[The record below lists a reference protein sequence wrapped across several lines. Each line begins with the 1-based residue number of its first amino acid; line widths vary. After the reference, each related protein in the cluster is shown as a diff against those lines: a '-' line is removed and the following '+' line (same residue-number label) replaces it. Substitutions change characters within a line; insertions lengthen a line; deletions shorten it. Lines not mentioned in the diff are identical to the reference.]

1 MPNALI
7 IVLAVALVATMV
19 ALIALLRRQ
28 PTAPALD
35 ENMLRKLFTETMNT
49 ASQREGALDH
59 DRPGA
64 HSAGTNDKLRTGSPS
79 TGSPSTGS
87 PSTGSPSPDSLSA
100 SSLGTDGPST
110 DRIELAGE
118 VASPT
123 GTDST
128 ASGGSVGSVS
138 SLGSADAVPAAGGQ
152 GPAHATAQDHASL
165 HLLRQEASAA
175 AAEIRRVAADAA
187 DSTRERSLVDAARL
201 RTEAKAE
208 ADRTLSE
215 AKVEADRV
223 RAGIQSEKQRLAQEA
238 LDALSGE
245 RAELA
250 ESQQRLRNSAA
261 GVADQQKQLSDEQER
276 IRAERQEL
284 GRSRTAADSREND
297 LRTQAAD
304 LSAKGLAMDE
314 RAREIDLQ
322 VAVQQAELARISG
335 LTVPAARAE
344 LLASQEQAVRRD
356 AAFMIRRV
364 EAEAEATAKT
374 RARAIVAEAVQRVAS
389 DQTAQTVVS
398 VVHLPAD
405 EVKGRIIGREGRN
418 IRTFETITGVN
429 VIIDDTPEAVLLSCF
444 DPVRREVGR
453 ITLQMLID
461 DGRIHPHRI
470 EEAFE
475 RAGDEVD
482 ALCRR
487 AAEDAMLDVGI
498 TDLHPELVNLV
509 GRLKYRTSYGQNV
522 LGHLVETSHIARI
535 MAAEMGIDPQI
546 VARGA
551 FLHDIGKALTHEAQ
565 GSHAIVGA
573 ELARKYGESEE
584 IAHCIEAHH
593 DEVLPGTV
601 EAVLTQAADSCSGG
615 RPGARRESLES
626 YVQRLERIEAIAS
639 AKKGVE
645 KVFAMQAGRE
655 LRVMVKPE
663 IVDDLEAHLL
673 AREVAKQ
680 IEEELTYPGQVRVT
694 VIRESRA
701 TEIAR

>member
-1 MPNALI
+1 MDGDNEGGVMP
-7 IVLAVALVATMV
+7 IVLIVVLVVLLVLALVALT
-19 ALIALLRRQ
+19 AILRRQ
-28 PTAPALD
+28 SAAPALD
-35 ENMLRKLFTETMNT
+35 ENVIRRLLTESIAAGSQHGT
-49 ASQREGALDH
+49 AVVA
-59 DRPGA
+59 
-64 HSAGTNDKLRTGSPS
+64 GSP
-79 TGSPSTGS
+79 
-87 PSTGSPSPDSLSA
+87 DA
-100 SSLGTDGPST
+100 SD
-110 DRIELAGE
+110 EAGAQSVE
-118 VASPT
+118 YSE
-123 GTDST
+123 ST
-128 ASGGSVGSVS
+128 APNPAVTALQRSEEVS
-138 SLGSADAVPAAGGQ
+138 ALN
-152 GPAHATAQDHASL
+152 
-165 HLLRQEASAA
+165 LLRQEASATA
-175 AAEIRRVAADAA
+175 VEIRRVAADAA
-187 DSTRERSLVDAARL
+187 DAVRERSLVDAAGL
-201 RTEAKAE
+201 RAA
-208 ADRTLSE
+208 AR
-215 AKVEADRV
+215 VEADKTVESARAEAAAV
-223 RAGIQSEKQRLAQEA
+223 QAGIQTERQRLASEA
-238 LDALSGE
+238 IDALAAE
-245 RAELA
+245 RSELQKA
-250 ESQQRLRNSAA
+250 QQRLHAA
-261 GVADQQKQLSDEQER
+261 AASLGDDQKALADEQER
-276 IRAERQEL
+276 VRVERQDL
-284 GRSRTAADSREND
+284 GRSRSAVDDREGDLRRLSTELAARAADMEQKAQEIENR
-297 LRTQAAD
+297 LGIQ
-304 LSAKGLAMDE
+304 E
-314 RAREIDLQ
+314 
-322 VAVQQAELARISG
+322 AELIRISG
-335 LTVPAARAE
+335 LTVAAARDE

-364 EAEAEATAKT
+364 ESEAEATAKT
-374 RARAIVAEAVQRVAS
+374 KARAIVAEAVQRVAS

-444 DPVRREVGR
+444 DPVRREIGR

-475 RAGDEVD
+475 RAGDEVE

-498 TDLHPELVNLV
+498 SDLHPELVKLV

-522 LGHLVETSHIARI
+522 LGHLVETSHIGRI
-535 MAAEMGIDPQI
+535 MAAEMGIDAAV

-573 ELARKYGESEE
+573 ELARKYGESEA

-593 DEVLPGTV
+593 DEVLPATV

-626 YVQRLERIEAIAS
+626 YVQRLERIEAIAG

-663 IVDDLEAHLL
+663 IVDDLEAHVL

>member
-7 IVLAVALVATMV
+7 VVLALALVA
-19 ALIALLRRQ
+19 ALAVLIVILRRQ
-28 PTAPALD
+28 SSTPALD
-35 ENMLRKLFTETMNT
+35 ENAIRRVLTETID
-49 ASQREGALDH
+49 ASAQREVVGQSAAPARRPAEARDPAAPSPEDRVALD
-59 DRPGA
+59 
-64 HSAGTNDKLRTGSPS
+64 L
-79 TGSPSTGS
+79 
-87 PSTGSPSPDSLSA
+87 
-100 SSLGTDGPST
+100 
-110 DRIELAGE
+110 I
-118 VASPT
+118 
-123 GTDST
+123 
-128 ASGGSVGSVS
+128 
-138 SLGSADAVPAAGGQ
+138 
-152 GPAHATAQDHASL
+152 
-165 HLLRQEASAA
+165 RQETAAA
-175 AAEIRRVAADAA
+175 AAEIRKAAADAA
-187 DSTRERSLVDAARL
+187 NSVRERSLADAARI
-201 RTEAKAE
+201 RAEAKAE
-208 ADRTLSE
+208 ADATLEGARAE
-215 AKVEADRV
+215 ASALQ
-223 RAGIQSEKQRLAQEA
+223 AGIASERQRLAQEA
-238 LDALSGE
+238 VDALAAE
-245 RAELA
+245 RTELEQSQLRLRTTAASLA
-250 ESQQRLRNSAA
+250 E
-261 GVADQQKQLSDEQER
+261 DQEALAVEQER
-276 IRAERQEL
+276 VRTERQEV
-284 GRSRTAADSREND
+284 GRSRSSVDSRESD
-297 LRTQAAD
+297 LRQQAAD
-304 LSAKGLAMDE
+304 LALKGAEMDE
-314 RAREIDLQ
+314 RAQQIDQQLT
-322 VAVQQAELARISG
+322 VQQAELTRISG
-335 LTVPAARAE
+335 LTIPAARAE

-364 EAEAEATAKT
+364 ESEAEATAKS
-374 RARAIVAEAVQRVAS
+374 RARAIVSEAVQRVAS

-487 AAEDAMLDVGI
+487 AAEDAMLDVGV
-498 TDLHPELVNLV
+498 TDLHPELVNLI

-573 ELARKYGESEE
+573 ELARKYGESEAV
-584 IAHCIEAHH
+584 AHCIEAHH
-593 DEVLPGTV
+593 DEVPPSTV

-663 IVDDLEAHLL
+663 IVDDLEAHVL

>member
-7 IVLAVALVATMV
+7 IVLVL
-19 ALIALLRRQ
+19 ALIAALAVLIVILRR
-28 PTAPALD
+28 PPAAPAFD
-35 ENMLRKLFTETMNT
+35 ENAIRRLLTETID
-49 ASQREGALDH
+49 ASSQREDH
-59 DRPGA
+59 
-64 HSAGTNDKLRTGSPS
+64 
-79 TGSPSTGS
+79 
-87 PSTGSPSPDSLSA
+87 
-100 SSLGTDGPST
+100 
-110 DRIELAGE
+110 
-118 VASPT
+118 
-123 GTDST
+123 
-128 ASGGSVGSVS
+128 
-138 SLGSADAVPAAGGQ
+138 GQ
-152 GPAHATAQDHASL
+152 GASQLERQTESGAVGGAPVILPPEDHAAL
-165 HLLRQEASAA
+165 NLLRQEASAA

-187 DSTRERSLVDAARL
+187 DSVRQQSLADASRL
-201 RTEAKAE
+201 RAEAKSE
-208 ADRTLSE
+208 ADRTLE
-215 AKVEADRV
+215 AARAEA
-223 RAGIQSEKQRLAQEA
+223 AALKSGIQSERQRLAKEA
-238 LDALSGE
+238 VDALAAE
-245 RAELA
+245 REEL
-250 ESQQRLRNSAA
+250 QQGQHRLRTTAA
-261 GVADQQKQLSDEQER
+261 LLAQDQKMVEQEQER
-276 IRAERQEL
+276 IRIERQEL
-284 GRSRTAADSREND
+284 GKSRSAADSRESD
-297 LRTQAAD
+297 LRGQA
-304 LSAKGLAMDE
+304 
-314 RAREIDLQ
+314 
-322 VAVQQAELARISG
+322 AELATRAADIDNRSKEVTEQLAMGAAELSRVSG
-335 LTVPAARAE
+335 LTIPAARAE

-356 AAFMIRRV
+356 VAFMIRRV
-364 EAEAEATAKT
+364 ESEAEATAKT
-374 RARAIVAEAVQRVAS
+374 KARAIVAEAVQRVAS

-498 TDLHPELVNLV
+498 ADLHPELVNLI

-535 MAAEMGIDPQI
+535 MAAEMGIDPDI

-573 ELARKYGESEE
+573 ELARKYGESEAV
-584 IAHCIEAHH
+584 AHCIEAHH
-593 DEVLPGTV
+593 DEVPPSTV

-626 YVQRLERIEAIAS
+626 YVQRLERIEAIAG

-663 IVDDLEAHLL
+663 IVDDLEAHVL

>member
-1 MPNALI
+1 MDGDNEGGVMP
-7 IVLAVALVATMV
+7 IVLIVVLVVLLVLALVALT
-19 ALIALLRRQ
+19 AILRRQ
-28 PTAPALD
+28 SAAPALD
-35 ENMLRKLFTETMNT
+35 ENVIRRLLTESIAAGSQHGT
-49 ASQREGALDH
+49 AVVA
-59 DRPGA
+59 
-64 HSAGTNDKLRTGSPS
+64 GSP
-79 TGSPSTGS
+79 
-87 PSTGSPSPDSLSA
+87 DA
-100 SSLGTDGPST
+100 SD
-110 DRIELAGE
+110 EAGAQSVE
-118 VASPT
+118 YSE
-123 GTDST
+123 ST
-128 ASGGSVGSVS
+128 APNPAVTALQRSEEVS
-138 SLGSADAVPAAGGQ
+138 ALN
-152 GPAHATAQDHASL
+152 
-165 HLLRQEASAA
+165 LLRQEASAA
-175 AAEIRRVAADAA
+175 AVEIRRVAADAA
-187 DSTRERSLVDAARL
+187 DAVRERSLVDAAGL
-201 RTEAKAE
+201 RAA
-208 ADRTLSE
+208 AR
-215 AKVEADRV
+215 VEADKTVESARAEAAAV
-223 RAGIQSEKQRLAQEA
+223 QAGIQTERQRLASEA
-238 LDALSGE
+238 IDALAAE
-245 RAELA
+245 RSELQKA
-250 ESQQRLRNSAA
+250 QQRLHAA
-261 GVADQQKQLSDEQER
+261 AASLGDDQKALADEQER
-276 IRAERQEL
+276 VRVERQDL
-284 GRSRTAADSREND
+284 GRSRSAVDDREGDLRRLSTELAARAADMEQKAQEIENR
-297 LRTQAAD
+297 LGIQ
-304 LSAKGLAMDE
+304 E
-314 RAREIDLQ
+314 
-322 VAVQQAELARISG
+322 AELIRISG
-335 LTVPAARAE
+335 LTVAAARDE

-364 EAEAEATAKT
+364 ESEAEATAKT
-374 RARAIVAEAVQRVAS
+374 KARAIVAEAVQRVAS

-418 IRTFETITGVN
+418 IRTFETVTGVN

-444 DPVRREVGR
+444 DPVRREIGR

-475 RAGDEVD
+475 RAGDEVE

-498 TDLHPELVNLV
+498 SDLHPELVKLV

-522 LGHLVETSHIARI
+522 LGHLVETSHIGRI
-535 MAAEMGIDPQI
+535 MAAEMGIDAAV

-573 ELARKYGESEE
+573 ELARKYGESEA

-593 DEVLPGTV
+593 DEVLPATV

-626 YVQRLERIEAIAS
+626 YVQRLERIEAIAG

-663 IVDDLEAHLL
+663 IVDDLEAHVL

>member
-7 IVLAVALVATMV
+7 IVLAVALVV
-19 ALIALLRRQ
+19 ALAALIVILKRQ
-28 PTAPALD
+28 TSAPTLD
-35 ENMLRKLFTETMNT
+35 ENAIRRLLTETID
-49 ASQREGALDH
+49 ASGSRGSA
-59 DRPGA
+59 GA
-64 HSAGTNDKLRTGSPS
+64 HAMTAPTIPS
-79 TGSPSTGS
+79 TPSV
-87 PSTGSPSPDSLSA
+87 PS
-100 SSLGTDGPST
+100 GPT
-110 DRIELAGE
+110 AEDREALN
-118 VASPT
+118 
-123 GTDST
+123 
-128 ASGGSVGSVS
+128 
-138 SLGSADAVPAAGGQ
+138 
-152 GPAHATAQDHASL
+152 
-165 HLLRQEASAA
+165 LLRQEASAA

-187 DSTRERSLVDAARL
+187 DSTRERSVADAARL
-201 RTEAKAE
+201 RSEARAE
-208 ADRTLSE
+208 AEKTIEGARAE
-215 AKVEADRV
+215 AAAL
-223 RAGIQSEKQRLAQEA
+223 RAGMQSERQRLAQEA
-238 LDALSGE
+238 VEALAVE
-245 RAELA
+245 RQELQEA
-250 ESQQRLRNSAA
+250 QQRLRTTASTLGEEQKALAA
-261 GVADQQKQLSDEQER
+261 EQER
-276 IRAERQEL
+276 IRVERQEL
-284 GRSRTAADSREND
+284 GKSRSAVDSREGD
-297 LRTQAAD
+297 LRAQAAD
-304 LSAKGLAMDE
+304 LVARATDLDE
-314 RAREIDLQ
+314 RGRE
-322 VAVQQAELARISG
+322 VEQQLSTGAAELTRISG
-335 LTVPAARAE
+335 LTIPAARAE
-344 LLASQEQAVRRD
+344 LLASQEEAVRRD

-364 EAEAEATAKT
+364 ESEAEATAKT
-374 RARAIVAEAVQRVAS
+374 RARAIVSEAVQRVAS

-444 DPVRREVGR
+444 DPVRREIGR

-498 TDLHPELVNLV
+498 SDLHPELVKLI

-535 MAAEMGIDPQI
+535 MASEMGIDPKI

-573 ELARKYGESEE
+573 ELARKYGESEAV
-584 IAHCIEAHH
+584 AHCIEAHH
-593 DEVLPGTV
+593 DEVPPGTV

-663 IVDDLEAHLL
+663 VVDDLEAHVL

>member
-1 MPNALI
+1 MSNALFAVLV
-7 IVLAVALVATMV
+7 IVLLVALAV
-19 ALIALLRRQ
+19 LIRILRRQ

-35 ENMLRKLFTETMNT
+35 ENAIRELLTETIR
-49 ASQREGALDH
+49 S
-59 DRPGA
+59 
-64 HSAGTNDKLRTGSPS
+64 SAG
-79 TGSPSTGS
+79 
-87 PSTGSPSPDSLSA
+87 
-100 SSLGTDGPST
+100 
-110 DRIELAGE
+110 
-118 VASPT
+118 
-123 GTDST
+123 
-128 ASGGSVGSVS
+128 
-138 SLGSADAVPAAGGQ
+138 AAGRVDTAAP
-152 GPAHATAQDHASL
+152 PAGAPTEADR
-165 HLLRQEASAA
+165 RQLEVVREQAAA
-175 AAEIRRVAADAA
+175 AAEEIRKVAAQAA
-187 DSTRERSLVDAARL
+187 DSVRERSQAEAART
-201 RTEAKAE
+201 RAE
-208 ADRTLSE
+208 AAKQARATLADAE
-215 AKVEADRV
+215 AEAALV
-223 RAGIQSEKQRLAQEA
+223 RSTIQSERDRLAKEA
-238 LDALSGE
+238 LAALELE
-245 RAELA
+245 RVELQTAEERLQAGARSLA
-250 ESQQRLRNSAA
+250 DSQRALAA
-261 GVADQQKQLSDEQER
+261 EQER
-276 IRAERQEL
+276 IRAERAEL
-284 GRSRTAADSREND
+284 GKSRSAADSREND
-297 LRTQAAD
+297 LRQQSAA
-304 LSAKGLAMDE
+304 LAARADE
-314 RAREIDLQ
+314 VERRARDVDDQ
-322 VAVQQAELARISG
+322 RSVQEAELTRISG

-344 LLASQEQAVRRD
+344 LLAAQEDAVRRD

-364 EAEAEATAKT
+364 ESEAEATAKAK
-374 RARAIVAEAVQRVAS
+374 ARAIVAEAVQRVAS
-389 DQTAQTVVS
+389 DQTAQSVVS

-453 ITLQMLID
+453 VTLQMLID

-475 RAGDEVD
+475 RAGDEVE

-498 TDLHPELVNLV
+498 TDLHPELINLI

-535 MAAEMGIDPQI
+535 MAAEMGVDPKI

-584 IAHCIEAHH
+584 VAHCIEAHH
-593 DEVLPGTV
+593 DEVPPGTV

-626 YVQRLERIEAIAS
+626 YVQRLERIEAIAG

-663 IVDDLEAHLL
+663 VVDDLEAHVL